1 MKIRLKVLFA
11 TLMVL
16 LLLLSACSS
25 DKETIKYEGDPAMKA
40 TLKVMS
46 IESERQIME
55 EYGDLFKAKYPNIEL
70 EIVNYQWRN
79 TASLNKVLEEEKP
92 DVFSITSN
100 DEYEQF
106 IQDNR
111 MYDLSALLSNRD
123 FDLEG
128 IHPEVINY
136 LRKVGDGKIYGIPS
150 SFLSKAIYYNKD
162 LFDKY
167 GIPYPKDQMTW
178 EEVIQLAKRFPSEDG
193 ISGLYMR
200 NFSDF
205 VNDMAWVSRIN
216 PVSEKDLAVTL
227 NTESYRKIFE
237 LILDGYQTK
246 AVNLPDIDLF
256 EVYDPFIT
264 GTSAMT
270 VDYYYYINNNINWA
284 TEEKG
289 DQFHLNWDVV
299 SSPVDEFNRDISPYF
314 RVSGIVAINAESGQ
328 KQAAWELV
336 KFINSEQLAKAKSRT
351 VSVVVPTRTDYI
363 YNPEGKRME
372 AFYNLKPDVNR
383 KIINY
388 NLFPNRFFGNLDG
401 IINSEGKAVMV
412 GVKTLDEAI
421 ASMQERGQRLLD
433 QK

>member
-16 LLLLSACSS
+16 LVLLSACSS
-25 DKETIKYEGDPAMKA
+25 HKETIQYEGDPAMKA

-46 IESERQIME
+46 IESERQFME
-55 EYGDLFKAKYPNIEL
+55 EYGDLFKAKYPNIEI
-70 EIVNYQWRN
+70 EIINYQYGN
-79 TASLNKVLEEEKP
+79 AASLNKVLEEERP
-92 DVFSITSN
+92 DVFIITSN
-100 DEYEQF
+100 TEYEQF

-178 EEVIQLAKRFPSEDG
+178 EEVIQLAKRFPAEDG
-193 ISGLYMR
+193 ISGLYML
-200 NFSDF
+200 NFSEL
-205 VNDMAWVSRIN
+205 VNEMAWVNRIN
-216 PVSEKDLAVTL
+216 PVSEKDRAITL

-237 LILDGYQTK
+237 LILDGFQSK
-246 AVNLPDIDLF
+246 AVDLPDIDPF

-264 GTSAMT
+264 GKSAMT
-270 VDYYYYINNNINWA
+270 VDYYYYINNKINWA

-299 SSPVDEFNRDISPYF
+299 SSPVDELNRDISPHF
-314 RVSGIVAINAESGQ
+314 SVSGIMSINAESGQ

-336 KFINSEQLAKAKSRT
+336 KFANSEQLAKAKSRT

-421 ASMQERGQRLLD
+421 ASMQERGQKLLD